1 MLGAIL
7 YLLTMVYLTLAA
19 GRSTDED
26 GEIMLNRFDRVR
38 SELAALILIVPAWI
52 ILILVSVGVSVRNLE
67 LPEFA
72 LVGGGVAFVLN
83 GMFLTGYISLVR
95 RIKAHTLWKNSIL
108 YLISSVFGEMMKNRK
123 TTTKTMLSYA
133 GFLLVNV
140 VLLIMGEIGIIL
152 LAFFDQM
159 CIRDSLPDG

>member
-1 MLGAIL
+1 
-7 YLLTMVYLTLAA
+7 MVYLTLAA

-26 GEIMLNRFDRVR
+26 GEIMLNRFDRIR

-67 LPEFA
+67 MPEFA

-108 YLISSVFGEMMKNRK
+108 YLIRRAFGEMMMDRK
-123 TTTKTMLSYA
+123 ST
-133 GFLLVNV
+133 
-140 VLLIMGEIGIIL
+140 
-152 LAFFDQM
+152 
-159 CIRDSLPDG
+159 R